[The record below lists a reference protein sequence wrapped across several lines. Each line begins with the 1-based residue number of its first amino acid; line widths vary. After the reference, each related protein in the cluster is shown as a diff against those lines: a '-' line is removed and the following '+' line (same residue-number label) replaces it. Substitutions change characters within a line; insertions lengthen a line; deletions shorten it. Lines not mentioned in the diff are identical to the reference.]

1 MSCLVRTFTL
11 LSRSY
16 HSERVPAPLR
26 LPPGFPSLLPLV
38 LSCSNL
44 LLRPRDPNG
53 TYSVST
59 RTSNG
64 GITDEESATAFFLSR
79 PGCSE
84 ARQRPIGFL
93 RKEVSNALE
102 KDHERQKH
110 QTSKSPWDLQ
120 YSSSNE
126 LTSVS
131 FAPWVNQ
138 GGRYTR
144 TSHLE
149 RLVREWK
156 DELVFEDILRGQS
169 SPFSRAS
176 KYP

>member
-1 MSCLVRTFTL
+1 MP
-11 LSRSY
+11 SRSY
-16 HSERVPAPLR
+16 HSICVPAPLR

-38 LSCSNL
+38 LSCNNL
-44 LLRPRDPNG
+44 LLHPRDPNG

-59 RTSNG
+59 RTRNG
-64 GITDEESATAFFLSR
+64 GIIDEESATAFCLSR

-84 ARQRPIGFL
+84 ARQAPIGFL
-93 RKEVSNALE
+93 RKEVSSALE
-102 KDHERQKH
+102 KDHERQKY

-126 LTSVS
+126 LTSIS

-169 SPFSRAS
+169 TPSSGVS
-176 KYP
+176 QYP